1 MGKKMEK
8 LENIVKEAEC
18 ILIAGHK
25 RPDGDCIGA
34 CIAACR
40 YLRKI
45 FPEREIDIYL
55 ENMPEAYAF
64 LDEGKKLVKHR
75 IEKKY
80 DFFLAIDSSTADC
93 LGDAQESFRQAAKT
107 VCIDHHISNV
117 GYAMVNIIE
126 AHASSS
132 CEVLFTLMDET
143 YLDEKIAEALYIGLI
158 YDTGVFRYSNTSK
171 RTMEIAGKLME
182 QGIPFWEYIDKCYYQ
197 RTYTQTQLLGRT
209 LLASMRLMDGR
220 CIAAAIT
227 RRVME
232 FYEAKPEDIDGIV
245 EQMRITRGV
254 EVAILLLE
262 TGEQEYKVSMRS
274 NDYVDLSQVAT
285 YFGGGG
291 HKKAAGCSMHGSLYD
306 VLNNL
311 TARIELQIKGLEELY
326 GWND

>member
-1 MGKKMEK
+1 MGK
-8 LENIVKEAEC
+8 LENMVNEAGC

-25 RPDGDCIGA
+25 RPDGDCVGA
-34 CIAACR
+34 CVAASR
-40 YLRKI
+40 YLQKI
-45 FPEREIDIYL
+45 FPEKEIAVYL

-64 LDEGKKLVKHR
+64 LDEGQKLVKHTV
-75 IEKKY
+75 EKKKY
-80 DFFLAIDSSTADC
+80 DVFLAIDSSTADC
-93 LGDAQESFRQAAKT
+93 LGDAEDNFHQAKKT
-107 VCIDHHISNV
+107 ICIDHHISNV
-117 GYAMVNIIE
+117 GYAVENIIE
-126 AHASSS
+126 AEASSS
-132 CEVLFTLMDET
+132 CEVLFTLMDEM
-143 YLDEKIAEALYIGLI
+143 YLDKKIAKALYIGII

-209 LLASMRLMDGR
+209 LLASMCLMDGR
-220 CIAAAIT
+220 CIVAAIT
-227 RRVME
+227 RRMME
-232 FYEAKPEDIDGIV
+232 FYGAKPEDVDGIV

-274 NDYVDLSQVAT
+274 NDYVDLSQVAI

-291 HKKAAGCSMHGSLYD
+291 HKKAAGCSMQGSVHD

-311 TARIELQIKGLEELY
+311 TARIELQL
-326 GWND
+326 